1 MLNSR
6 FLKIHL
12 RRLKLVENKCVK
24 TSLCFFQT
32 RTRINQQA
40 ANFESEIGRLEGT
53 IGEARKAAVALR
65 DQRME
70 KANAVKKYKDS
81 NDPDARKAASDTIL
95 GGRTFS
101 L

>member
-1 MLNSR
+1 M
-6 FLKIHL
+6 
-12 RRLKLVENKCVK
+12 VEKQVCK
-24 TSLCFFQT
+24 EIFFQT

-95 GGRTFS
+95 GGKNFFS
-101 L
+101 VLKI